1 MDECR
6 EQQSQS
12 HFSVSGPPAPSGIR
26 PYKLV
31 NSLSSL
37 ASSGVKSFSLNR
49 HSQFPDVLFGRFM
62 RASEPRP
69 STSCNGTIAV
79 FATDASTARMKSQ
92 WILFP
97 SVRRYFRQNFLSH
110 STCSAA
116 RVEPLPATLLNQPT
130 VVSLS

>member
-1 MDECR
+1 MIGPPSGRFDFENLGCVLPKTNMRTENQDDSR
-6 EQQSQS
+6 EQQSQL
-12 HFSVSGPPAPSGIR
+12 HFSVSGPPGIR

-49 HSQFPDVLFGRFM
+49 HSQLSDVLLGRFM

-79 FATDASTARMKSQ
+79 FATDASTARMTSK
-92 WILFP
+92 
-97 SVRRYFRQNFLSH
+97 
-110 STCSAA
+110 
-116 RVEPLPATLLNQPT
+116 
-130 VVSLS
+130 